1 MKTHPQK
8 ASAILQKNLGDDNPT
23 STIGRTGFTLIE
35 LLIVIAIIA
44 SLSALASVGYTRFK
58 KSAQTAVG
66 ISNVRQLATQWVMF
80 SSDHNGIILRSFNTA
95 VDDRNG
101 DGAVNDA
108 DVMNWNLHLASQ
120 VGGQSSGASKED
132 IEESGRDLGIFTDPL
147 LTSAAKGDYDP
158 GTQWSTY
165 SYNGFIGEDSTSAN
179 QNPNQVRRMS
189 QVGNPA
195 TLVILTA
202 LNPKDDGGFNLNVYK
217 TQKAVAFDL
226 YGGRVP
232 VAFADGHVETRSSG
246 NYPSKENTSNKALLA
261 EYWEGK

>member
-1 MKTHPQK
+1 MSIPAHQKTYENESTETYFPSPEKPQP
-8 ASAILQKNLGDDNPT
+8 A
-23 STIGRTGFTLIE
+23 FTLVE

-44 SLSALASVGYTRFK
+44 ALSALSFVGYTRFK
-58 KSAQTAVG
+58 QNAQMAVG
-66 ISNVRQLATQWVMF
+66 IANVRQLATQWVMF

-95 VDDRNG
+95 VDDQNG
-101 DGAVNDA
+101 DGTVNDA

-120 VGGQSSGASKED
+120 VGGLSSGTSTAD
-132 IEESGRDLGIFTDPL
+132 IEKIGRDLGIFTDPL

-165 SYNGFIGEDSTSAN
+165 SYNGFIGLDSTTTN
-179 QNPNQVRRMS
+179 QNAKQVRRMA

-217 TQKAVAFDL
+217 TQKDVAFDL
-226 YGGRVP
+226 YGGKVP
-232 VAFADGHVETRSSG
+232 VAFADGHVETRSKG
-246 NYPSKENTSNKALLA
+246 NYPSKENTSNKARLA